1 MTAIF
6 DFILNNMYLYICIII
21 GLIILNSILIILA
34 FNKYKRIKI
43 TNDFIEASNNQEK
56 LNEVKEENTPNELEA
71 LLQKMQEDIDVKPI
85 DVVKNFEEEQEE
97 NAIIS
102 YQELVDNVK
111 SGKIEIVDD
120 DKGDVNYVENL
131 VETDEPIMAIA
142 DEPVEVTEEKVT
154 PQMVK
159 EAIESISNDRVV
171 EEVKKF
177 KNSEV
182 ISPVFGRMDES
193 EIEYPTIKKTDVT
206 LDLFNTKDYNELTEE
221 IKRQEEFLN
230 ALKEFRKNLS

>member
-1 MTAIF
+1 MTTIF
-6 DFILNNMYLYICIII
+6 DFILNNMYLYICLIV

-43 TNDFIEASNNQEK
+43 TNDYVEATTNEEK
-56 LNEVKEENTPNELEA
+56 LKEEKEPNELEL
-71 LLQKMQEDIDVKPI
+71 LLQKMQEDINVTPE
-85 DVVKNFEEEQEE
+85 DVVKNFEQEQEE

-102 YQELVDNVK
+102 YQELVDSVK

-120 DKGDVNYVENL
+120 DQGDIDYVESL
-131 VETDEPIMAIA
+131 VPTDEPIMAIA
-142 DEPVEVTEEKVT
+142 DEPVEVPDEKVT

-159 EAIESISNDRVV
+159 DAIESIENDRVI
-171 EEVKKF
+171 EETKKF
-177 KNSEV
+177 KKSDV

-193 EIEYPTIKKTDVT
+193 EIEYPTIKKTEST
-206 LDLFNTKDYNELTEE
+206 LELLNTRDYNELSEE
-221 IKRQEEFLN
+221 IKRQEEFLE

>member
-142 DEPVEVTEEKVT
+142 EEPVEVTEEKVT

>member
-1 MTAIF
+1 MTTIF

-34 FNKYKRIKI
+34 LNRYKRIKI
-43 TNDFIEASNNQEK
+43 NNDYIEATKNEEK
-56 LNEVKEENTPNELEA
+56 LQEEKTEPNELEL
-71 LLQKMQEDIDVKPI
+71 LLQKMQEDINVKPE
-85 DVVKNFEEEQEE
+85 DVVKNFEQEQED

-120 DKGDVNYVENL
+120 DKGDVNFVEGL
-131 VETDEPIMAIA
+131 LPEDEPIMAIEELPE
-142 DEPVEVTEEKVT
+142 DEPKVT

-159 EAIESISNDRVV
+159 DAIESIENDKVV
-171 EEVKKF
+171 EETKKF
-177 KNSEV
+177 KKSDV

-206 LDLFNTKDYNELTEE
+206 LDLFNTKDYNELTDE

>member
-1 MTAIF
+1 MTAVF
-6 DFILNNMYLYICIII
+6 EFILNNMYLYICIII
-21 GLIILNSILIILA
+21 GLVILNAILIILA
-34 FNKYKRIKI
+34 FNRYKRIKI
-43 TNDFIEASNNQEK
+43 TNDYIEATANEEK
-56 LNEVKEENTPNELEA
+56 MNEVDEKTNELEA
-71 LLQKMQEDIDVKPI
+71 LLEKMQQDIDMKPE
-85 DVVKNFEEEQEE
+85 DVVKNFEQEQED

-111 SGKIEIVDD
+111 TGKIEIVDD
-120 DKGDVNYVENL
+120 EESDVNYVENL
-131 VETDEPIMAIA
+131 VPNDEPIMATVELPE
-142 DEPVEVTEEKVT
+142 DENRVT
-154 PQMVK
+154 PEMVK
-159 EAIESISNDRVV
+159 EAIETISNDKVV

-193 EIEYPTIKKTDVT
+193 EIEYPTIKKTDAT
-206 LDLFNTKDYNELTEE
+206 LDLFNTNDYNKLTDE

>member
-1 MTAIF
+1 MTAVF
-6 DFILNNMYLYICIII
+6 EFILNNMYLYICVII

-34 FNKYKRIKI
+34 FNRYKRIKI
-43 TNDFIEASNNQEK
+43 NNDYIEATKNEEK
-56 LNEVKEENTPNELEA
+56 MNEVDEKTNELEA
-71 LLQKMQEDIDVKPI
+71 LLQKMQQDIDMKPE
-85 DVVKNFEEEQEE
+85 DVVKNFEQEQED

-111 SGKIEIVDD
+111 TGKIEIVDD
-120 DKGDVNYVENL
+120 EESDVNYVENL
-131 VETDEPIMAIA
+131 VPNDEPIMATVELPE
-142 DEPVEVTEEKVT
+142 DENRVT
-154 PQMVK
+154 PEMVK
-159 EAIESISNDRVV
+159 EAIETISNDKVV

-193 EIEYPTIKKTDVT
+193 EIEYPTIKKTDAT
-206 LDLFNTKDYNELTEE
+206 LDLFNTNDYNKLTDE

>member
-1 MTAIF
+1 MATIF
-6 DFILNNMYLYICIII
+6 DFILNNMYLYVCVII

-34 FNKYKRIKI
+34 VNKYKRIKI
-43 TNDFIEASNNQEK
+43 NNDYIEATKTEEK
-56 LNEVKEENTPNELEA
+56 LNEVDEDKQPNELEL
-71 LLQKMQEDIDVKPI
+71 LLQKMQEDIDVKPE
-85 DVVKNFEEEQEE
+85 DVVKNFEQEQED

-120 DKGDVNYVENL
+120 DAGDVNFVEDL
-131 VETDEPIMAIA
+131 VPDDEPIMAIDTA
-142 DEPVEVTEEKVT
+142 IEEPKVT

-159 EAIESISNDRVV
+159 DAINSISNDKVV
-171 EEVKKF
+171 EETKKF
-177 KNSEV
+177 KKSDV

-193 EIEYPTIKKTDVT
+193 EIEYPTIKKTDAT
-206 LDLFNTKDYNELTEE
+206 LDLFNTKDYNELSDE